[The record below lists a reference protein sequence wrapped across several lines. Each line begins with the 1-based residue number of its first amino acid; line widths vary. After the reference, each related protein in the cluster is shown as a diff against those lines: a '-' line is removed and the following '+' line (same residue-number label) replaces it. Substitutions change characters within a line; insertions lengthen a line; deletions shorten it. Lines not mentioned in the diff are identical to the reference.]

1 MVTGT
6 FINLKEKLLR
16 ILIKYRSM
24 DNIITYIKSGITA
37 ITEIGLGV
45 VSISILAEILFGTG
59 ALFGADV
66 IGNITNIVSTIGGS
80 NGLIGLVA
88 LFILVALLKK

>member
-1 MVTGT
+1 M
-6 FINLKEKLLR
+6 N
-16 ILIKYRSM
+16 
-24 DNIITYIKSGITA
+24 DIITYIKGGASA
-37 ITEIGLGV
+37 ITDIGLAL

>member
-1 MVTGT
+1 V
-6 FINLKEKLLR
+6 
-16 ILIKYRSM
+16 
-24 DNIITYIKSGITA
+24 
-37 ITEIGLGV
+37 GL
-45 VSISILAEILFGTG
+45 VSISVLAEILFGKG

-66 IGNITNIVSTIGGS
+66 IGNLTNIVGTIGGE

>member
-1 MVTGT
+1 M
-6 FINLKEKLLR
+6 N
-16 ILIKYRSM
+16 
-24 DNIITYIKSGITA
+24 DIITYIKGGASA
-37 ITEIGLGV
+37 ITDIGLAL

-88 LFILVALLKK
+88 LFVLVALLKK

>member
-1 MVTGT
+1 
-6 FINLKEKLLR
+6 
-16 ILIKYRSM
+16 M
-24 DNIITYIKSGITA
+24 DNIITYIKSGTSA
-37 ITEIGLGV
+37 ITDIGVGL
-45 VSISILAEILFGTG
+45 VSISVLAEILFGKG

-66 IGNITNIVSTIGGS
+66 IGNLTNIVGTIGGE

>member
-1 MVTGT
+1 
-6 FINLKEKLLR
+6 
-16 ILIKYRSM
+16 M
-24 DNIITYIKSGITA
+24 DNIITYIKGGISA
-37 ITEIGLGV
+37 ITDIGVGL
-45 VSISILAEILFGTG
+45 VSISVLAEILFGKG

-66 IGNITNIVSTIGGS
+66 IGNITTLGGSIGGE

>member
-1 MVTGT
+1 
-6 FINLKEKLLR
+6 
-16 ILIKYRSM
+16 M
-24 DNIITYIKSGITA
+24 DNIITYIKSGISA
-37 ITEIGLGV
+37 ITDIGVGL
-45 VSISILAEILFGTG
+45 VSISVLAEILFGKG

-66 IGNITNIVSTIGGS
+66 IGNITTLVGSIGGE

>member
-1 MVTGT
+1 M
-6 FINLKEKLLR
+6 
-16 ILIKYRSM
+16 
-24 DNIITYIKSGITA
+24 NISGRQKISKNSARRLNTY
-37 ITEIGLGV
+37 LCV
-45 VSISILAEILFGTG
+45 LAEILFGKG

-66 IGNITNIVSTIGGS
+66 IGNITTLVGSIGGE

>member
-1 MVTGT
+1 
-6 FINLKEKLLR
+6 
-16 ILIKYRSM
+16 M
-24 DNIITYIKSGITA
+24 DNIITYIKGGISA
-37 ITEIGLGV
+37 ITDIGVGL
-45 VSISILAEILFGTG
+45 VSISVLAEILFGKG

-66 IGNITNIVSTIGGS
+66 IGNLTNIVGSIGGE

>member
-1 MVTGT
+1 
-6 FINLKEKLLR
+6 
-16 ILIKYRSM
+16 M
-24 DNIITYIKSGITA
+24 DNIITYIKGGISA
-37 ITEIGLGV
+37 ITDIGVGL
-45 VSISILAEILFGTG
+45 VSISVLAEILFGKG

-66 IGNITNIVSTIGGS
+66 IGNLTNIVGTIGGE

>member
-1 MVTGT
+1 M
-6 FINLKEKLLR
+6 
-16 ILIKYRSM
+16 IKYRSM
-24 DNIITYIKSGITA
+24 DNIITYIKSSTAA
-37 ITEIGLGV
+37 ITDIGLAL
-45 VSISILAEILFGTG
+45 VSLSILAEILFGTG

-88 LFILVALLKK
+88 LFVLVALLKK